1 MKIALILV
9 IMIGLISL
17 LGTIFVARNVEANY
31 GKSAKRNTINL
42 TAIYAVVLLGSLIA
56 LAWYAIAVL

>member
-1 MKIALILV
+1 MKVAIILV
-9 IMIGLISL
+9 IMIGMISL

-42 TAIYAVVLLGSLIA
+42 SVIYAVVFLGSLIA
-56 LAWYAIAVL
+56 LVWYAIAVL